1 MRSVSV
7 LNRSL
12 SKYLSKSVHFL
23 TAFVYLFTFLGPS
36 LALATSTTT
45 YTIQEESQVLQPQTA
60 LPTPTVNTV
69 FAGTGR
75 TVGESSSARQE
86 EYRRFNLKI
95 SPLKGGIRFHL
106 QGF

>member
-1 MRSVSV
+1 
-7 LNRSL
+7 L

-36 LALATSTTT
+36 LALATSTIT
-45 YTIQEESQVLQPQTA
+45 YTETVQEESQVLQPQTA